1 MIIFWTVLALRM
13 VANSPRKHIRTVV
26 ASLDEVRSDQNVC
39 PRTKTD
45 TEFTGSVA
53 QFIGQ
58 DYKFL

>member
-1 MIIFWTVLALRM
+1 M
-13 VANSPRKHIRTVV
+13 VANSPRKHIRTAV

-45 TEFTGSVA
+45 TEFTGSVP

-58 DYKFL
+58 DDKFL